1 MQEDNYDIFLEG
13 AIVDLV
19 VLSAEIIENTN
30 WYRWFN
36 DEANLTNMQKHYFPN
51 TKSMQHKLF
60 QNEIEGNSSKLQL
73 GIVFKEDN
81 KFIGTISLNNI
92 DYISRKCEI
101 SGFIGEKKYQ
111 SMKPFLEANKI
122 LIKHAFNQLNL
133 RRIYGGSLSQ
143 NVISFYCRLLGFKSE
158 GVLVQDVFKDGQY
171 RDVYNIGLLKSECSF
186 LGGD

>member
-73 GIVFKEDN
+73 GIVFKDDN
-81 KFIGTISLNNI
+81 TFIGTISLNNI

-111 SMKPFLEANKI
+111 NMKPF
-122 LIKHAFNQLNL
+122 
-133 RRIYGGSLSQ
+133 IYT
-143 NVISFYCRLLGFKSE
+143 
-158 GVLVQDVFKDGQY
+158 
-171 RDVYNIGLLKSECSF
+171 
-186 LGGD
+186 